1 MWETTHIQL
10 GGNNTT
16 NINSAIIQNQ
26 VRFIDTIKFFQQSLA
41 NLAASMTDIEKK
53 NVKENFKRLL
63 AFDLIYLDKEQQ
75 DWILD
80 YLTSG

>member
-1 MWETTHIQL
+1 MWETTDIQL

-75 DWILD
+75 DWISD

>member
-1 MWETTHIQL
+1 MWETTDIQL

-53 NVKENFKRLL
+53 NVKENFNRLL

>member
-1 MWETTHIQL
+1 MWETTDIQL